1 MPPQV
6 QGPSSSSKQEER
18 VVATRVQSRG
28 SDGGVEEGDGG
39 DGNDDDDGMSRVWDV
54 RSEEGKEKEDSRSRQ
69 ISPAPHPLSVF
80 TMRLLLASR
89 HMRSS
94 IRSTTMTS
102 TRCPSYMTTSLV
114 GSSLRSA
121 TISTSRS
128 SSSQS
133 SSSSSRVTI
142 RGIIG
147 RRPTQQGSGR
157 LFLLDSQTA
166 TTVRVSRTALGVEL
180 CSSALSLL
188 VEGGVRSAEPNMLR
202 GWDTGV
208 DDDGG

>member
-1 MPPQV
+1 MKRIPGPAKSLIVTPP
-6 QGPSSSSKQEER
+6 
-18 VVATRVQSRG
+18 
-28 SDGGVEEGDGG
+28 
-39 DGNDDDDGMSRVWDV
+39 
-54 RSEEGKEKEDSRSRQ
+54 
-69 ISPAPHPLSVF
+69 PLTFRF

-94 IRSTTMTS
+94 IRSTATTSNRCPSTMTS
-102 TRCPSYMTTSLV
+102 SLV
-114 GSSLRSA
+114 GSSLRST

-180 CSSALSLL
+180 CSSALSLI